1 MPKNTI
7 TYKGFSS
14 TVDFDAEQCILT
26 GSIIGI
32 DEEIVYKSK
41 DCDELIQ
48 YFEDAVDAYMMKQS
62 KKDTST
68 QNNEPYA
75 VHIESEAKYNI
86 SFQADSYN
94 IDSIVDVLQAHGVLK
109 EDIQIDVVAESA
121 NNDAEVHNPLLADAK
136 ESQAVWRNCARTNN
150 VSSFSCKERQLFA
163 LDGAMHL
170 LMEPSEDCVLLH
182 RMNITGTNFDC
193 TGDFIGTPYDW
204 TDVDTAQ
211 LFMDTPVFELAQS
224 LFGLDAYTAKN
235 LHHQIDC
242 KQFSISAVCV
252 FNFIFQ
258 EIDTIVVLW
267 ESEHTGDDVLPYKF
281 YTWAKEKGFILPQKG
296 RIALSEHKKIVLER
310 SITMFCINRVNTYC
324 RYGLVDDRDMY
335 EDIGERKLT
344 AKEYVDVLKARGTTD
359 PYELAWCVDEEF
371 SGKDRLEH
379 HVLGELLPARSGT
392 TIGSKGYKSRGV
404 RLRGN
409 MRPPRISPKQTLK
422 K

>member
-1 MPKNTI
+1 MSKSTL
-7 TYKGFSS
+7 TYKGFSG
-14 TVDFDAEQCILT
+14 TGELDTEQGLFTGCIL
-26 GSIIGI
+26 GI
-32 DEEIVYKSK
+32 DEEITYKNK
-41 DCDELIQ
+41 NYDELVQ
-48 YFEDAVDAYMMKQS
+48 YFEDSVDAYIVKQS

-68 QNNEPYA
+68 RNNEPYT
-75 VHIESEAKYNI
+75 VHIANEIKYNV

-94 IDSIVDVLQAHGVLK
+94 IDSIVDVLQSHGVLK

-121 NNDAEVHNPLLADAK
+121 NHDTEVHNPLLADAK
-136 ESQAVWRNCARTNN
+136 KSQAVWRNCARTDN
-150 VSSFSCKERQLFA
+150 VSPFSYRERQLFA

-211 LFMDTPVFELAQS
+211 LFMDTPIVELVQS

-258 EIDTIVVLW
+258 EIDDIVALW
-267 ESEHTGDDVLPYKF
+267 EAEHTGDDVLPYEF
-281 YTWAKEKGFILPQKG
+281 YTWAKEKGFLLPQKG

-310 SITMFCINRVNTYC
+310 NITMFCINRVNTYC

-335 EDIGERKLT
+335 EDIGERELT
-344 AKEYVDVLKARGTTD
+344 PAEYRDMLEAQGIKD
-359 PYELAWCVDEEF
+359 LHELAWCIDDQFYGEQ
-371 SGKDRLEH
+371 RLSHRE
-379 HVLGELLPARSGT
+379 LGELLPATPGR
-392 TIGSKGYKSRGV
+392 TIGHEGDKSRGS
-404 RLRGN
+404 RLRKN
-409 MRPPRISPKQTLK
+409 MCPPRISSK
-422 K
+422 